1 MFCPQCRDEFR
12 PGFTKCGRCN
22 VDLVRD
28 LSQVGRTAREA
39 PAESVVV
46 RMGEYCGFLAL
57 DEARTARDRL
67 REQRIRSEIVIREP
81 LDAAWESPVQEEYWL
96 RVDVSRIKEVAAL
109 IGDVPEVDQGDE
121 PAETGFA
128 CGDCGH
134 FVPED
139 ATICPECGARFE
151 D

>member
-12 PGFTKCGRCN
+12 PGFTRCGRCN

-28 LSQVGRTAREA
+28 LSEVGRPAGEA
-39 PAESVVV
+39 PAEPAVV

-57 DEARTARDRL
+57 DEARSARDRL
-67 REQRIRSEIVIREP
+67 RERRIRSEIVVREP

-96 RVDVSRIKEVAAL
+96 RVDASRIKEVAAL
-109 IGDVPEVDQGDE
+109 IGDVPEVDPADE
-121 PAETGFA
+121 PDGTGFA

-139 ATICPECGARFE
+139 AASCAKCGARFE